1 MEDGRTDQQISEPGA
16 EFGGFDPNAARALL
30 AWYLDAGV
38 DEAIDEAPVDRMR
51 PKPVTPKPAAAQSGQ
66 SGQLG
71 QSGQS
76 GQSGA
81 TRAASPQPASR
92 PVTPMAPASQ
102 VGDAPKAARE
112 AAAAATTLEALRV
125 AIDGFDGCPL
135 KITATNTVFADGVV
149 GAPIMLVGEA
159 PGADEDREGKP
170 FVGLSGQLLDRM
182 LESIGLS
189 RAENVYI
196 SNILPWRPPGNRQ
209 PTQGEMAICLPFI
222 RRHIELAA
230 PKILVFVGGTS
241 AKALL
246 DRKEGITR
254 LRGKWHTWPAAG
266 SGPGEQEGESIPAIA
281 MYHPAFLLRSPA
293 QKAHAWKDLL
303 ALRHKALETGLL

>member
-1 MEDGRTDQQISEPGA
+1 MEDGRTDQQTADPV
-16 EFGGFDPNAARALL
+16 GFDPVGFDSNAARALL

-38 DEAIDEAPVDRMR
+38 DEAIAEAPIDRLR
-51 PKPVTPKPAAAQSGQ
+51 PKPVAPQPVAPQSAPAQSASAQ
-66 SGQLG
+66 
-71 QSGQS
+71 
-76 GQSGA
+76 A
-81 TRAASPQPASR
+81 TSARQAPR

-112 AAAAATTLEALRV
+112 AAAAAMTLDALRV

-189 RAENVYI
+189 RTENVYI

-222 RRHIELAA
+222 RRHIELAQ

-254 LRGKWHTWPAAG
+254 LRGKWYEWPIGG
-266 SGPGEQEGESIPAIA
+266 SSNGGEGTESIPAIA

-303 ALRHKALETGLL
+303 ALRHKALESGLL

>member
-1 MEDGRTDQQISEPGA
+1 MEDGGTDHLTAAPGGLGS
-16 EFGGFDPNAARALL
+16 GGFDPNAARALL

-38 DEAIDEAPVDRMR
+38 DEAIAEAPIDRLR
-51 PKPVTPKPAAAQSGQ
+51 PKPVAPQSAPTRSAPNQSAPIQSAQPTS
-66 SGQLG
+66 
-71 QSGQS
+71 
-76 GQSGA
+76 A
-81 TRAASPQPASR
+81 TSARPASR

-112 AAAAATTLEALRV
+112 AAAAATTLDALRV

-159 PGADEDREGKP
+159 PGADEDREGQP

-189 RAENVYI
+189 RTQNVYI

-222 RRHIELAA
+222 RRHIELAQ
-230 PKILVFVGGTS
+230 PKMLVFVGGTS

-254 LRGKWHTWPAAG
+254 LRGKWHAWPAAG
-266 SGPGEQEGESIPAIA
+266 SEPGEQGAESIPAIA

-303 ALRHKALETGLL
+303 ALRHKALESGLL